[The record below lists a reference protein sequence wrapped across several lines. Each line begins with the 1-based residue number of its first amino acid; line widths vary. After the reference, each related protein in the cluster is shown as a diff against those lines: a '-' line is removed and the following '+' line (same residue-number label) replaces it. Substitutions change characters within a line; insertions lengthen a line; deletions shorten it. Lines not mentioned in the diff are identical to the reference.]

1 MRKLGTLCLLLAM
14 SLGLQ
19 AQTNTPQARKL
30 SLEDCIQIA
39 LEHNLDVQIR
49 RLDPELAG
57 FALRSVYGAYDPTLS
72 LSGEHSYNRSPGGI
86 DELGRSY
93 GGTESEANS
102 FSGALGGLLPWGSSY
117 SVGGRVTDTYGTFPS
132 FAAGDP
138 FIVTNSYVDINTGN
152 TISFL
157 STNFTQV
164 PTRDP
169 FSSVNGGVGLFQFRQ
184 PLLRNFWIDSTRL
197 QVLINRKNLQIS
209 ELELRAQIMD
219 VVTRV
224 EQAYYDL
231 IFSRESVLVQRKALE
246 LAERLLAENRKRVE
260 VGALAPLD
268 EKQAESQAAAS
279 RADLL
284 AAEGAEDTQQRL
296 LKNLLSDD
304 YSQWMDVYI
313 QPAEAL
319 IAIPE
324 QFDLQESWRRGLTQ
338 RPDVLQ
344 QKIALEKQGYI
355 IKFQKNQLFPQLD
368 IVGSAGLNAS
378 SREDL
383 DDALNQIRGRDNP
396 FWSVGGQL
404 SIPLGNRSAR
414 YSYRSAKVTRQQ
426 IELQLKQLEQQV
438 LIRIENAI
446 AVARTAFQRA
456 NATREARTFAEA
468 ALEAEQKK
476 LESGK
481 STSFEVLRLQR
492 DLTTARSGE
501 IRALADYNAALAQIA
516 LNEGTTL
523 ERRKVKLELQ

>member
-1 MRKLGTLCLLLAM
+1 
-14 SLGLQ
+14 
-19 AQTNTPQARKL
+19 
-30 SLEDCIQIA
+30 
-39 LEHNLDVQIR
+39 
-49 RLDPELAG
+49 
-57 FALRSVYGAYDPTLS
+57 
-72 LSGEHSYNRSPGGI
+72 
-86 DELGRSY
+86 
-93 GGTESEANS
+93 
-102 FSGALGGLLPWGSSY
+102 
-117 SVGGRVTDTYGTFPS
+117 
-132 FAAGDP
+132 
-138 FIVTNSYVDINTGN
+138 
-152 TISFL
+152 
-157 STNFTQV
+157 
-164 PTRDP
+164 
-169 FSSVNGGVGLFQFRQ
+169 
-184 PLLRNFWIDSTRL
+184 
-197 QVLINRKNLQIS
+197 
-209 ELELRAQIMD
+209 
-219 VVTRV
+219 
-224 EQAYYDL
+224 
-231 IFSRESVLVQRKALE
+231 
-246 LAERLLAENRKRVE
+246 
-260 VGALAPLD
+260 
-268 EKQAESQAAAS
+268 
-279 RADLL
+279 LL